1 MSDRA
6 VIAFAP
12 FVFEG
17 NDLFVLPLLN
27 DFGGDFRAGD
37 QRIAVS
43 DVLAIGEHQHFAEG
57 RGLARIDIEKIDIHR
72 VAFRDAILPS
82 AGLDD
87 CVGHNVFS
95 GEKKPRKIT
104 QKGGF
109 DKRKG
114 AAYRQPSP
122 AASRLPLPGQ
132 GEAAGEGRNYFS
144 EINST
149 LSPCGGWASSCA
161 IKSAAVRRRTSSS
174 FLV

>member
-1 MSDRA
+1 MSNRA
-6 VIAFAP
+6 VITFAP
-12 FVFEG
+12 PVFKRD
-17 NDLFVLPLLN
+17 DLFVFALLDN
-27 DFGGDFRAGD
+27 LSRHFRAGD

-82 AGLDD
+82 ASLDD

-114 AAYRQPSP
+114 AANRQPSP

-132 GEAAGEGRNYFS
+132 GEESGEGRNYFS
-144 EINST
+144 EINNT
-149 LSPCGGWASSCA
+149 ISPFGGCAS
-161 IKSAAVRRRTSSS
+161 
-174 FLV
+174 